1 MRKVARW
8 KLVDL
13 ALMLGVCLS
22 LAHAAK
28 AQTKLVE
35 QAGYPAPD
43 LSNILN
49 LIAEQVGFFKEEGLD
64 VEVRFSTGGP
74 QATQITAS
82 GGADV
87 GQVTQEPAIEGYDKG
102 VRGKIFYTQFTR
114 LIYHMAVPA
123 DSAIQSIADLKGKK
137 IGVSNM
143 ASASLV
149 VARSALRYYKVPI
162 EGETFRPVGLGDG
175 AVAALRTREVQALSM
190 WTAAYASMMRA
201 GIPFRFLYHP
211 TVAEIGSGG
220 FFASDKV
227 LVEKRDSLIKFA
239 RAEAKATVFFLENPE
254 AALRLYWK
262 SNPAGRG
269 GGTDEEAMKR
279 GLVEMSIL
287 RALYTTEKH
296 TDKRYGL
303 ADMTGIQTY
312 TDMFRNEGVIA
323 RSIPAKEVVTN
334 ELIGPINDFDLAK
347 VRALAREWK

>member
-1 MRKVARW
+1 MRKLMRW
-8 KLVDL
+8 KLGGLGLVL
-13 ALMLGVCLS
+13 AACLAPS
-22 LAHAAK
+22 DAAQ

-49 LIAEQVGFFKEEGLD
+49 LIAEQVGFFKEEGLQ

-102 VRGKIFYTQFTR
+102 IRGKMFYTQFTR
-114 LIYHMAVPA
+114 LIYHVAVPA
-123 DSAIQSIADLKGKK
+123 DSAIQSIADLRGKK

-149 VARSALRYYKVPI
+149 VARSALRHHKVPI
-162 EGETFRPVGLGDG
+162 EGDTFRPVGLGDG
-175 AVAALRTREVQALSM
+175 AVAALRTGQVQALSM

-201 GIPFRFLYHP
+201 GISFRFLYHP

-227 LVEKRDSLIKFA
+227 LAEKRDSLIKFA
-239 RAEAKATVFFLENPE
+239 RAQAKATIFVLENPD
-254 AALRLYWK
+254 ATLRLYWK

-269 GGTDEEAMKR
+269 GGTDEEALKR
-279 GLVEMSIL
+279 GLIEMSTV
-287 RALYTTEKH
+287 RPVYSREKLA
-296 TDKRYGL
+296 DKRYGF
-303 ADMTGIQTY
+303 ADMAGIQTY
-312 TDMFRNEGVIA
+312 VDMFREEGVIA
-323 RSIPAKEVVTN
+323 RSIPATELVTN
-334 ELIGPINDFDLAK
+334 EFVEQINNFDLAK
-347 VRALAREWK
+347 VRALAQNWK

>member
-1 MRKVARW
+1 MPGTARP
-8 KLVDL
+8 
-13 ALMLGVCLS
+13 AQ
-22 LAHAAK
+22 
-28 AQTKLVE
+28 AQTKLIE

-49 LIAEQVGFFKEEGLD
+49 LIAEQVGFFKEEGLQ

-82 GGADV
+82 GGADI

-114 LIYHMAVPA
+114 LIYHIAVPA

-149 VARSALRYYKVPI
+149 VARSALRQHKVPI
-162 EGETFRPVGLGDG
+162 EGDTFRPVGLGDG
-175 AVAALRTREVQALSM
+175 AVAALRTGQVQALSM

-201 GIPFRFLYHP
+201 GISFRFLYHP

-227 LVEKRDSLIKFA
+227 LAEKRDSLIKFA
-239 RAEAKATVFFLENPE
+239 RAQAKATVFVLENPE
-254 AALRLYWK
+254 ATLRLYWK
-262 SNPAGRG
+262 ANPAGRG
-269 GGTDEEAMKR
+269 GGTDDEAMKR
-279 GLVEMSIL
+279 GLVEMSTL
-287 RALYTTEKH
+287 RPVYSTEKH
-296 TDKRYGL
+296 ADKRYGF
-303 ADMTGIQTY
+303 ADMAGIQTY
-312 TDMFRNEGVIA
+312 VDMFRDEGVIA
-323 RSIPAKEVVTN
+323 ARFRQRS
-334 ELIGPINDFDLAK
+334 
-347 VRALAREWK
+347 W